1 MGAFECRGTIIG
13 TIRLLPMNQGL
24 APCEALLD
32 GQSLLPAHC
41 YDASWEV
48 GRLVLAPEYRAGPEV
63 LKRCLFVTLMHLLRT
78 TQIENV
84 FAVCTP
90 MLARLYRRLSCTI
103 IMKDAC
109 QGAEGSLSLVHGKAS
124 DGLLALAS
132 NEEEKLLARC
142 ELAALRQPELE
153 MAG

>member
-1 MGAFECRGTIIG
+1 MAAFECCGTFIG
-13 TIRLLPMNQGL
+13 TIRLIPMNQGL

-90 MLARLYRRLSCTI
+90 VLARLYRRLGCSV

-109 QGAEGSLSLVHGKAS
+109 AGADGSLALIHGKAS
-124 DGLLALAS
+124 AVLMALAS
-132 NEEEKLLARC
+132 NAEEKLMAQC
-142 ELAALRQPELE
+142 ELAGRRRPALETT
-153 MAG
+153 

>member
-1 MGAFECRGTIIG
+1 
-13 TIRLLPMNQGL
+13 MNQGL

-90 MLARLYRRLSCTI
+90 ILARLYRRLGCSV

-109 QGAEGSLSLVHGKAS
+109 EGPDGALSLIHGKAS
-124 DGLLALAS
+124 DVLLALAS
-132 NEEEKLLARC
+132 NEEEKLLAQC
-142 ELAALRQPELE
+142 QLAALRQPELE
-153 MAG
+153 AA

>member
-1 MGAFECRGTIIG
+1 MAAFECRGAFIG
-13 TIRLLPMNQGL
+13 TIRLIPMTQGL

-90 MLARLYRRLSCTI
+90 VLARLYRRLGCSVI
-103 IMKDAC
+103 IKDAC
-109 QGAEGSLSLVHGKAS
+109 EGADGSLSLIHGKAS
-124 DGLLALAS
+124 DVLLALAS
-132 NEEEKLLARC
+132 NEEEKLLAQC

-153 MAG
+153 MA

>member
-1 MGAFECRGTIIG
+1 
-13 TIRLLPMNQGL
+13 MNQGL

-90 MLARLYRRLSCTI
+90 ILARLYRRLGCSV

-109 QGAEGSLSLVHGKAS
+109 AGADGSLSLIHGKAS
-124 DGLLALAS
+124 DVLLALAS
-132 NEEEKLLARC
+132 NEEEKLLAQC
-142 ELAALRQPELE
+142 QLASLRRPELE
-153 MAG
+153 AA

>member
-1 MGAFECRGTIIG
+1 
-13 TIRLLPMNQGL
+13 MNQGL

-32 GQSLLPAHC
+32 GQSVLPAHC

-48 GRLVLAPEYRAGPEV
+48 GRLVLAPQYRAGPAV

-78 TQIENV
+78 TQIDNV

-90 MLARLYRRLSCTI
+90 VLARLYRRLGCSV

-109 QGAEGSLSLVHGKAS
+109 DGSDGSLSLIHGKAC
-124 DGLLALAS
+124 DVLLALAS
-132 NEEEKLLARC
+132 NEEEKLLAQSQ
-142 ELAALRQPELE
+142 LVTLRQPELE
-153 MAG
+153 TA

>member
-1 MGAFECRGTIIG
+1 
-13 TIRLLPMNQGL
+13 MNQGL

-90 MLARLYRRLSCTI
+90 ILARLYRRLGCPV

-109 QGAEGSLSLVHGKAS
+109 AGADGSLSLIHGKVS
-124 DGLLALAS
+124 DVLLALAS
-132 NEEEKLLARC
+132 NEEEKLLAQC
-142 ELAALRQPELE
+142 QLATLRQPELE
-153 MAG
+153 AA

>member
-1 MGAFECRGTIIG
+1 
-13 TIRLLPMNQGL
+13 MNQGL

-32 GQSLLPAHC
+32 GPSLLPAHC

-63 LKRCLFVTLMHLLRT
+63 LKRCLFVPLMHLLRT

-90 MLARLYRRLSCTI
+90 ILARLYRRLGCSV

-109 QGAEGSLSLVHGKAS
+109 EVTGGSLSLIHGKAS
-124 DGLLALAS
+124 GVLLALAS

-142 ELAALRQPELE
+142 QLASPLQPERE
-153 MAG
+153 AA

>member
-1 MGAFECRGTIIG
+1 
-13 TIRLLPMNQGL
+13 MNQGL

-78 TQIENV
+78 TQIDNV

-90 MLARLYRRLSCTI
+90 ILARLYRRLGCSV

-109 QGAEGSLSLVHGKAS
+109 GGADGSLSLIHGKAS
-124 DGLLALAS
+124 DVLLALAS
-132 NEEEKLLARC
+132 NKEEKLLAQC
-142 ELAALRQPELE
+142 QLAALRPPELE
-153 MAG
+153 AA

>member
-1 MGAFECRGTIIG
+1 
-13 TIRLLPMNQGL
+13 MNQGL

-90 MLARLYRRLSCTI
+90 LLARLY
-103 IMKDAC
+103 
-109 QGAEGSLSLVHGKAS
+109 LSLIHI
-124 DGLLALAS
+124 
-132 NEEEKLLARC
+132 
-142 ELAALRQPELE
+142 
-153 MAG
+153 

>member
-1 MGAFECRGTIIG
+1 
-13 TIRLLPMNQGL
+13 MNQGL

-48 GRLVLAPEYRAGPEV
+48 GRLVLAPEYRTGPEV
-63 LKRCLFVTLMHLLRT
+63 LKRFLFVTLVHLLRT

-90 MLARLYRRLSCTI
+90 LLARLYRRLGCSI

-109 QGAEGSLSLVHGKAS
+109 EGADGSLSLIHGKAS
-124 DGLLALAS
+124 GVLLALAS
-132 NEEEKLLARC
+132 NEEEKLLAEC
-142 ELAALRQPELE
+142 ELAALRQPALELI
-153 MAG
+153 G

>member
-1 MGAFECRGTIIG
+1 MT
-13 TIRLLPMNQGL
+13 QGL
-24 APCEALLD
+24 APCEAILD

-63 LKRCLFVTLMHLLRT
+63 LKRCLFVTLIHLLRT
-78 TQIENV
+78 TRIENV

-90 MLARLYRRLSCTI
+90 VLARLYRRLGCSV

-109 QGAEGSLSLVHGKAS
+109 EGADGALSLMHGKAS
-124 DGLLALAS
+124 AVLLALAS
-132 NEEEKLLARC
+132 NEEEKLLAQC
-142 ELAALRQPELE
+142 ELAALRRPELE
-153 MAG
+153 IA